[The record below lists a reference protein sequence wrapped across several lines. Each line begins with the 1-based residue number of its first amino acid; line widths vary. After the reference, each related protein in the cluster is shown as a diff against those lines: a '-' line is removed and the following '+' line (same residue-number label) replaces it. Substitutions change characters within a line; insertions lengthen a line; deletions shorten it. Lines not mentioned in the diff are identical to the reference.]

1 LAYINKVLQLNMV
14 VIMARSMPTATNSL
28 PLTTTPHSTM
38 VRLKSPQISNDRM
51 CVEKALAAA
60 AQHQFL
66 HSSQGRDRNPRDKN
80 AQRRK
85 AEFLFLNDPSFFQ
98 KPFVIE
104 CC

>member
-1 LAYINKVLQLNMV
+1 
-14 VIMARSMPTATNSL
+14 
-28 PLTTTPHSTM
+28 M

-60 AQHQFL
+60 AQHQL
-66 HSSQGRDRNPRDKN
+66 LHHSSQGRDRNPHDKK
-80 AQRRK
+80 AQRPK